1 MADEAVQVAV
11 RIRPF
16 LPREKGQRQI
26 VTVQSAN
33 VLKLKVL
40 TTQLAGPP
48 QEEDKVFSFDHCL
61 SSVKPND
68 SRRDEPHA
76 PPITQEQVYE
86 AIGQNLLSNAL
97 EGYNSCL
104 FAYGQTGSGKTYT
117 VLGHERDPGL
127 IPRLCQNLFTQEY
140 EELRV
145 SASFLE
151 IYNEQL
157 KDLLNPQMK
166 GRKPLYVHQHPQLG
180 VYVPH
185 LTEAPVG
192 SHDEC
197 MALLD
202 FGSKIR
208 ATSQTNMNSTSSRSH
223 ALFILRITFPIK
235 DESRTRIRNSTL
247 NLIDLAGSERVK
259 KSGAAGQRMREGQ
272 NINSSLSVLG
282 QVISKLAQGKFKHVP
297 FRQSKLTYLLTD
309 ALSGNSKTHMVA
321 AISPALSE
329 MEETLGTLRFASSV
343 KKVRTHAVSNEQ
355 DVGESDLLL
364 QTMRSEAEELKAAAL
379 KASVESP
386 QQARRYMKSAEAVEH
401 AVLSIQTR
409 IDKTMWSQAQ
419 LKQQE
424 ASRLRCEALAGL
436 SLPFNIGGMLGGQS
450 EHAVTANSPYLL
462 NISDDISLAGRLL
475 YFLPEGPP
483 ISIGS
488 EESNRI
494 RLMGL
499 GIPDHLC
506 DILVVAG
513 GKGVEVQHCGRG
525 GRLVVDGVPV
535 SDNQAIALYNG
546 ARIIFG
552 RAFAFRLVIPLASQ
566 GGGRGI
572 EDEDLLMR
580 AAALPSPF
588 PACEG
593 DTLQRLRLLIETSV
607 APVLGETECAEIMRR
622 AGEVH
627 NDVDEANE
635 LLKEIE
641 QTPLQVLEVGLL
653 LRAPPERPT
662 TTEHI
667 VSQNNRQPQLVVH
680 CSRLADGELLSVWPI
695 PRFYQHLEELRDFY
709 QQRCDRKRQGLPVD
723 AHRGVSMA
731 WEDAVSSPT
740 NIQPPRPSSIENSSD
755 DSDGGDR

>member
-1 MADEAVQVAV
+1 MFFIRAPAILRAGDSV
-11 RIRPF
+11 RELAKVVHPSITSGPGA
-16 LPREKGQRQI
+16 EG
-26 VTVQSAN
+26 VTVAAESDQIL
-33 VLKLKVL
+33 VTTFHPEL
-40 TTQLAGPP
+40 TN
-48 QEEDKVFSFDHCL
+48 DH
-61 SSVKPND
+61 
-68 SRRDEPHA
+68 R
-76 PPITQEQVYE
+76 I
-86 AIGQNLLSNAL
+86 
-97 EGYNSCL
+97 
-104 FAYGQTGSGKTYT
+104 
-117 VLGHERDPGL
+117 
-127 IPRLCQNLFTQEY
+127 
-140 EELRV
+140 
-145 SASFLE
+145 
-151 IYNEQL
+151 
-157 KDLLNPQMK
+157 
-166 GRKPLYVHQHPQLG
+166 HQYF
-180 VYVPH
+180 V
-185 LTEAPVG
+185 E
-192 SHDEC
+192 
-197 MALLD
+197 
-202 FGSKIR
+202 K
-208 ATSQTNMNSTSSRSH
+208 SSRSH

-309 ALSGNSKTHMVA
+309 ALNGNSKTHMVA

-355 DVGESDLLL
+355 EIGESDLLL

-379 KASVESP
+379 KAKEESP

-419 LKQQE
+419 LAQQE
-424 ASRLRCEALAGL
+424 ASRLRNEALAGL

-488 EESNRI
+488 EENNRI

-506 DILVVAG
+506 DISVVAG
-513 GKGVEVQHCGRG
+513 GKGVEVQHSGRG
-525 GRLVVDGVPV
+525 GRLIVDGVAV

-566 GGGRGI
+566 GGGPGGRGM

-607 APVLGETECAEIMRR
+607 APVLGETECAEIMRG

-627 NDVDEANE
+627 NDVDEGWMGLGHESSFKANE

-641 QTPLQVLEVGLL
+641 QTPLQASAFYESASSRVCRAKEIGTFPM
-653 LRAPPERPT
+653 LRFSLHEYFPTRPGPQSKFRLCILY
-662 TTEHI
+662 EH
-667 VSQNNRQPQLVVH
+667 
-680 CSRLADGELLSVWPI
+680 
-695 PRFYQHLEELRDFY
+695 
-709 QQRCDRKRQGLPVD
+709 
-723 AHRGVSMA
+723 
-731 WEDAVSSPT
+731 
-740 NIQPPRPSSIENSSD
+740 
-755 DSDGGDR
+755 